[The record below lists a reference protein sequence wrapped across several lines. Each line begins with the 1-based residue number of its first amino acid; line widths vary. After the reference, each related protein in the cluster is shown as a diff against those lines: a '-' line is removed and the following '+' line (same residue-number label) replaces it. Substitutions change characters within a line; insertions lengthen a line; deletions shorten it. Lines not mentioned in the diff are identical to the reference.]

1 MLLSKR
7 LILRTYSL
15 REEESL
21 VRIGMML
28 DSVAL
33 GMNLCKLRSESLS
46 AGLDMEYNAGIHI
59 HKSNTS

>member
-1 MLLSKR
+1 
-7 LILRTYSL
+7 
-15 REEESL
+15 
-21 VRIGMML
+21 MML